1 MIKEKQLQAQHLI
14 VKMLNDRCLIVLHAQ
29 CPISHIHVVIVAHL
43 NNFSEI
49 QIYDEPEHQH
59 GGSQLLSYLKTS

>member
-14 VKMLNDRCLIVLHAQ
+14 IKMLNDMCLIALHPQ
-29 CPISHIHVVIVAHL
+29 YPISQVHVVIVAHL

-49 QIYDEPEHQH
+49 QIYDEPEAP
-59 GGSQLLSYLKTS
+59 TW